1 MKSMLPLAVGLC
13 LAAASPFARAQ
24 EQSGID
30 PKLSAEI
37 RKIVREEL
45 HRAMSGLHQA
55 PAAEAKK
62 VTGGGFV
69 VKAEPETKVIEVSPH
84 VAIKR
89 VEGKATT
96 TEFGD
101 ARGVVVFES
110 QDEDEAGEQEK
121 PRVFRLQGGQLLE
134 GGQLHHGKGQKGGVM
149 VLRHAD
155 DDDEGEEEKGAERH
169 EKKVEVFHHGAHGP
183 VRVEVRRIHAD
194 AEGDDDRKID
204 VDLDIEAGELLKD
217 LKIDMPKFD
226 PAELHGKILRAIHG
240 QHIAPKAVVVRKAS
254 SAAKDAEDCCEAC
267 CEACKSAGC
276 CDDGD
281 DDEPR
286 AKAEEPKVKGE
297 KAKTKGEKAKSKAK
311 IM

>member
-55 PAAEAKK
+55 PAAEVKK
-62 VTGGGFV
+62 ATGGGFFV
-69 VKAEPETKVIEVSPH
+69 TTEPKTKVVEVSPH
-84 VAIKR
+84 GAIKR
-89 VEGKATT
+89 FEGKATT

-101 ARGVVVFES
+101 AHGVVVVES
-110 QDEDEAGEQEK
+110 EDEDDAGEQEK
-121 PRVFRLQGGQLLE
+121 PRVFRLQGGQLFE
-134 GGQLHHGKGQKGGVM
+134 GGPLQKGKGQKGGVM
-149 VLRHAD
+149 VLRRTS
-155 DDDEGEEEKGAERH
+155 DDDEGAEEKGAEKH

-194 AEGDDDRKID
+194 AEGDDDKNID
-204 VDLDIEAGELLKD
+204 VDVDIDAGEILKG
-217 LKIDMPKFD
+217 LKIDMPKLD
-226 PAELHGKILRAIHG
+226 MAELHGEILKAIHG
-240 QHIAPKAVVVRKAS
+240 QHLAPKAIVVRKANIE
-254 SAAKDAEDCCEAC
+254 AKDAENCCEAC
-267 CEACKSAGC
+267 CEACKSADC

-286 AKAEEPKVKGE
+286 AKAEEQKAKGE
-297 KAKTKGEKAKSKAK
+297 KAKAKGEKAKNKAK